1 MKKDEGI
8 KVEAREGEI
17 KDKKENMDLQKEG
30 LYHFSK
36 STNRHIPT
44 KFEGKGEDLKGN
56 IYDCSD
62 ARQSDLFAKTTKEI
76 SGYVGRT
83 YKNGGNICLV
93 VKNIEMV
100 AIDMPKDP
108 PEGATRTKNR
118 IWEMSMSNRQ
128 LISKRTFELYTPLC
142 WGHVQTLCNKGQRQ
156 WTHLVKC
163 LPLVMD

>member
-1 MKKDEGI
+1 MKKGEGI
-8 KVEAREGEI
+8 KVEAREGVT
-17 KDKKENMDLQKEG
+17 KYKKKNIDLKKKGSYQ
-30 LYHFSK
+30 FSK

-44 KFEGKGEDLKGN
+44 KFEGKCNNLKGN

-128 LISKRTFELYTPLC
+128 LISKRTFTLYTPIC
-142 WGHVQTLCNKGQRQ
+142 K
-156 WTHLVKC
+156 
-163 LPLVMD
+163 